1 MDDFN
6 VAQIQRQKAKA
17 KAEKA
22 QIQWKVDEL
31 NIDKFEYELEEKNWA
46 FTNWNQA
53 LSNLE
58 LAKIKFK

>member
-46 FTNWNQA
+46 FTN
-53 LSNLE
+53 
-58 LAKIKFK
+58 